1 VRRQVA
7 GTALWVPGDGR
18 GFAAGIIRRLR
29 HTLNNLVARSK
40 STQGITTLLVL
51 GGCGLLVLYPVLFL
65 IEESFNTGDPES
77 FPPESIGW
85 ANYAHVFEDVH
96 VLGNTVMVATLA
108 TVMAVVIGFLLA
120 WILSRTNIPGR
131 RLLERLMELP
141 YYMTPLV
148 GALAWSIL
156 AGPKSGF
163 LNQLWHLAGG
173 RGDLFDSYS
182 IMGIAWVMAL
192 FEGTVAFVMI
202 SAAMKS
208 MDPALEDSARILGAG
223 KLRTMLTVTL
233 PLVLP
238 GVLGATVFVFAEMLG
253 SFAAA
258 LVLGLPARFFVV
270 TTAIWQMISAYP
282 PDYSRAAAMG
292 VSLFAIMFVS
302 MVIYRR
308 IVTKGNYATITGKA
322 FRPRAMDM
330 GRMRWVMLGICCAY
344 VFLAVVLPL
353 AALLLTSFQKF
364 ATVILSDSV
373 LTLDNYRTSLGLGPV
388 RLALGNSL
396 MLGFGVA
403 SVGVG
408 IMTILVWI
416 IYRSRAPGRG
426 VIEYIVM
433 FPQAVP
439 RVVFGLA
446 LLWAWLNMPIPI
458 YGTLWLL
465 ALAYFTVLL
474 PLGVRT
480 LGGVVLQLER
490 SLEECA
496 RVCGASWLY
505 QLRTISVPLLRPGI
519 LATWLLLFMA
529 SVRELGASIFLMGPN
544 AKVIA
549 PSIVSA
555 WFTSGTEL
563 TAAMALIQT
572 ATVLVALG
580 ILFKATRT
588 FSRELQW

>member
-1 VRRQVA
+1 
-7 GTALWVPGDGR
+7 
-18 GFAAGIIRRLR
+18 
-29 HTLNNLVARSK
+29 
-40 STQGITTLLVL
+40 
-51 GGCGLLVLYPVLFL
+51 
-65 IEESFNTGDPES
+65 
-77 FPPESIGW
+77 
-85 ANYAHVFEDVH
+85 
-96 VLGNTVMVATLA
+96 
-108 TVMAVVIGFLLA
+108 
-120 WILSRTNIPGR
+120 
-131 RLLERLMELP
+131 
-141 YYMTPLV
+141 
-148 GALAWSIL
+148 
-156 AGPKSGF
+156 
-163 LNQLWHLAGG
+163 
-173 RGDLFDSYS
+173 
-182 IMGIAWVMAL
+182 
-192 FEGTVAFVMI
+192 
-202 SAAMKS
+202 
-208 MDPALEDSARILGAG
+208 
-223 KLRTMLTVTL
+223 
-233 PLVLP
+233 
-238 GVLGATVFVFAEMLG
+238 
-253 SFAAA
+253 
-258 LVLGLPARFFVV
+258 
-270 TTAIWQMISAYP
+270 
-282 PDYSRAAAMG
+282 
-292 VSLFAIMFVS
+292 LFAIMFVS

-330 GRMRWVMLGICCAY
+330 GRMRWAMLGICCAY

-403 SVGVG
+403 TVGVG

-426 VIEYIVM
+426 IIEYIVM

-505 QLRTISVPLLRPGI
+505 QLRTISVPLLRPGV

-580 ILFKATRT
+580 ILFMATRT